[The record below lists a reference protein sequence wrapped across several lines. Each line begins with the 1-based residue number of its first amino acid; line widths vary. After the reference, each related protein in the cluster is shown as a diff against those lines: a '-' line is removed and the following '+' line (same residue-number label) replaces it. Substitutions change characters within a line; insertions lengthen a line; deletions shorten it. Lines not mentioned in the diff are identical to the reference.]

1 MLCVV
6 QSQQQNFYLDSCEDV
21 ERGELFMVA
30 ILFLLDLVTGGM
42 LVYDASE

>member
-6 QSQQQNFYLDSCEDV
+6 LRQQQNFCPDRCEDA
-21 ERGELFMVA
+21 EHGELFMVA
-30 ILFLLDLVTGGM
+30 ILFLLDLVIGGM

>member
-1 MLCVV
+1 MLCVA
-6 QSQQQNFYLDSCEDV
+6 QRQQQNFCPDRCEDV

-30 ILFLLDLVTGGM
+30 ILFLLDLVSGGM